1 MSIKFSPTG
10 FALWVLSTIEDPQYT
25 SDSGVTAKSRAI
37 ELMEAAGLSNH
48 KAKELLQEW
57 LDTPQQENA
66 IADEHSDLVQTMAAG
81 ANVLFNPYK
90 K

>member
-1 MSIKFSPTG
+1 MSIKFSPTD
-10 FALWVLSTIEDPQYT
+10 FALWLLSAIEDPQYT

-37 ELMEAAGLSNH
+37 ELMEAAGLSNQ